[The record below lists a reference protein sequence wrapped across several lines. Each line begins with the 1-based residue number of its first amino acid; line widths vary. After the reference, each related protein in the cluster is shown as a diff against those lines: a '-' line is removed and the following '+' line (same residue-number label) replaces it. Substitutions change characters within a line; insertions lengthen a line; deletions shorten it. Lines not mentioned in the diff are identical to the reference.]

1 MFVEVILIELLSISI
16 IFNIYQYYKIK
27 KTKTQLKNLG
37 SVLYDIQEGNGN
49 RRILADK
56 SDLTSE
62 LAYKINE
69 IVLQYEKE
77 ISNLN
82 LNNEAYKELMT
93 SLSHDVRTP
102 LTTLIGYMDAI
113 NRGVVSGEEEEEYFH
128 IARLK
133 AYDLKEYIDVLFEW
147 FKLQSN
153 EIDIVI
159 GKIEITELTRLILK
173 DWIPVIEEHEME
185 FEIEIPDT
193 PIYINI
199 DKAIFNRIMNNL
211 MQNVMN
217 HSKATKVKINIETK
231 EDRAIIC
238 VEDNGIGIDEKDLTH
253 IFERLYKVDRGR
265 SQKGSGLGLAIVKEM
280 VEKMDG
286 KIKVESL
293 KDKCTQFTMT
303 FPIY

>member
-1 MFVEVILIELLSISI
+1 
-16 IFNIYQYYKIK
+16 
-27 KTKTQLKNLG
+27 
-37 SVLYDIQEGNGN
+37 
-49 RRILADK
+49 
-56 SDLTSE
+56 
-62 LAYKINE
+62 
-69 IVLQYEKE
+69 
-77 ISNLN
+77 
-82 LNNEAYKELMT
+82 
-93 SLSHDVRTP
+93 
-102 LTTLIGYMDAI
+102 
-113 NRGVVSGEEEEEYFH
+113 
-128 IARLK
+128 
-133 AYDLKEYIDVLFEW
+133 
-147 FKLQSN
+147 
-153 EIDIVI
+153 
-159 GKIEITELTRLILK
+159 
-173 DWIPVIEEHEME
+173 ME